1 MDFEPDKKQ
10 KELQL
15 KEAETIEEDN
25 LSVLSVS
32 STDSIDN
39 KKFELKGQYTCDEC
53 PLIPKIISTDVR
65 TRTINL
71 KCELHGLKTI
81 DINRY
86 INNSLNF
93 NTLNWKC
100 SKCKNIQRNFKNMKF
115 KYCEC
120 GKVFCGSCFKVHE
133 EEDKHKF
140 SIDSDSFDLKCK
152 RSKEHF
158 KESYIGYCFE
168 CKVQFCYKC
177 QEEHRWHEH
186 TEINNMMM
194 EESDIKKIKEL
205 NRQYRGLIS
214 YYENLIRLN
223 ELIIN
228 SYYNCKNNYYNL
240 NNINTII
247 KNYDRNKIID
257 PLNEIEN
264 RSIIPGENN
273 TNLKTFMKEL
283 YRIDLKDEDNKIEI
297 NNKYFNNYDLRI
309 LTQIPLDNIKLLILE
324 NNAISKIDCLVH
336 SKLNNLLILNLN
348 NNAISDISIL
358 EKVKFDGIQAI
369 FLRSN
374 AIKDISVFSKKK
386 FEALRQLDLRNN
398 IIDDIKLFENWKDNM
413 ENLQSLYVSYNP
425 YDKTKFESAIEKI
438 KEIIEREY

>member
-1 MDFEPDKKQ
+1 M
-10 KELQL
+10 
-15 KEAETIEEDN
+15 
-25 LSVLSVS
+25 
-32 STDSIDN
+32 
-39 KKFELKGQYTCDEC
+39 
-53 PLIPKIISTDVR
+53 
-65 TRTINL
+65 
-71 KCELHGLKTI
+71 
-81 DINRY
+81 
-86 INNSLNF
+86 
-93 NTLNWKC
+93 
-100 SKCKNIQRNFKNMKF
+100 
-115 KYCEC
+115 
-120 GKVFCGSCFKVHE
+120 
-133 EEDKHKF
+133 
-140 SIDSDSFDLKCK
+140 
-152 RSKEHF
+152 
-158 KESYIGYCFE
+158 
-168 CKVQFCYKC
+168 
-177 QEEHRWHEH
+177 
-186 TEINNMMM
+186 
-194 EESDIKKIKEL
+194 
-205 NRQYRGLIS
+205 
-214 YYENLIRLN
+214 
-223 ELIIN
+223 
-228 SYYNCKNNYYNL
+228 